1 MTTRPEQTTSTTSPS
16 VARPPTAE
24 VIHLPNV
31 RRPSFS
37 RLLSKLLRRFDR
49 LLLARELRELGPRS
63 YIARPRYLVGGRGI
77 ALGANVQIWHH
88 AMIEIAQLYPDR
100 PTLVIGDGT
109 VIRPYA
115 HIGAAVNITM
125 GNRVGLS
132 PMALV
137 TDHEH
142 DFRDPADSILT
153 NKRILAAPVTLEDDV
168 FLGERAVVLK
178 GVRIGTCSLVGANSV
193 VKDDIPPYSIAVG
206 LPAKVVRRY
215 DPERRAWVKD

>member
-1 MTTRPEQTTSTTSPS
+1 
-16 VARPPTAE
+16 
-24 VIHLPNV
+24 
-31 RRPSFS
+31 
-37 RLLSKLLRRFDR
+37 
-49 LLLARELRELGPRS
+49 
-63 YIARPRYLVGGRGI
+63 
-77 ALGANVQIWHH
+77 
-88 AMIEIAQLYPDR
+88 MIEIAQIFPDR

-125 GNRVGLS
+125 GKRVGLS

-142 DFRDPADSILT
+142 DFRDPAESILT
-153 NKRILAAPVTLEDDV
+153 NRRILAAPVVLEDDV
-168 FLGERAVVLK
+168 FLGERAAVLK

-215 DPERRAWVKD
+215 DPDRRAWVKD